1 MRPTERETKKEWVR
15 KEGKERHRKIER
27 ERERQSEG
35 GKGRDGPDT
44 TRGCYLS
51 LSLLSFSYVETIFVG
66 GRAVNVL
73 AGVQYCLLYI

>member
-1 MRPTERETKKEWVR
+1 MRPTERETEKEWVR
-15 KEGKERHRKIER
+15 KEGKERKR

-66 GRAVNVL
+66 ERAVNVL